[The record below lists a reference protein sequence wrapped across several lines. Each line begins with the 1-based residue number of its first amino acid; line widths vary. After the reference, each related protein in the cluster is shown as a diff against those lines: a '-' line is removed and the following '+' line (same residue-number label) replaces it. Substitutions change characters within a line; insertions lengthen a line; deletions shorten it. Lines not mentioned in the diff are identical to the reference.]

1 MSKRDRIFQILFLA
15 YLGMVLWCCFG
26 HFDNLP
32 KVQRHV
38 LGIQTDK
45 VVHFIMF
52 LPFVFLGYLSFAS
65 ITKKRSGA
73 ALLAFAVFLVGI
85 LMAVATEKAQSL
97 TTYRSG
103 DVMDFVA
110 DAGGLA
116 LAFLCVLALI
126 LLRKR

>member
-1 MSKRDRIFQILFLA
+1 
-15 YLGMVLWCCFG
+15 
-26 HFDNLP
+26 
-32 KVQRHV
+32 
-38 LGIQTDK
+38 
-45 VVHFIMF
+45 
-52 LPFVFLGYLSFAS
+52 
-65 ITKKRSGA
+65 
-73 ALLAFAVFLVGI
+73 
-85 LMAVATEKAQSL
+85 MAVATEKAQSL